1 MKNLYSLLLSILS
14 LSAFATNHNV
24 SVTNMS
30 FSPSSLSIN
39 QGDTVTWT
47 QVNGTHNVNGNQ
59 SIFPTNP
66 ASFGS
71 GSAIGGTWVY
81 AHSFSGTGVYNYHCD
96 PHSSSMIGS
105 ITVNPGPCSD
115 LFISEYIEGSGSNK
129 AIEIYNPTATTI
141 NLSNYSINAYNNG
154 NTTITNGLSLPNHN
168 LASGDVY
175 VIVNPSADPNILAQA
190 DTTSAITYF
199 NGDDAIVLFNN
210 TDTIDIIG
218 VVGIDPGSDWTVD
231 SGSTANHTLVRKS
244 PVTSGQLDW
253 SIGASEWDIYASNTF
268 SYIGSHSNS
277 CVTGGGSGPLPGVC
291 SDLFFS
297 EYGEGSSNHKY
308 VEIYNPTSSAISLSG
323 YTVYLSG
330 NGGSYTNTFTSNASI
345 ASGDVYLVCTNQA
358 DTLIQAASDTILS
371 YPSIVHFNGDDALIL
386 FDGTDTIDVLG
397 VPGVD
402 PGSSW
407 AVGSGSTANHTLV
420 RMSNVTG
427 GSTDWTTG
435 ALEWDVYPQ
444 NTWSFIGAHANS
456 CSGGGGP
463 LPGVC
468 SDLFFSEY
476 GEGSSN
482 HKYVEIY
489 NPTSSAI
496 SLSGYTVYLSGNGG
510 SYTNTFTSN
519 ASIASGDVYLVC
531 TNQADTLIQ
540 AASDTILS
548 YPSIVHF
555 NGDDALILFDGTD
568 TIDVLGV
575 PGVDP
580 GSSWAVGSG
589 STANHT
595 LVRMSNVTGGST
607 DWTTGALEWDVYP
620 QNTWSFIGAHANS
633 CSGGGGPTSPSI
645 RFTSSSSQVLE
656 GNIATFIDLYIQP
669 TLTNVSSVN
678 VRVSPGSGFIVGTD
692 ATINPNI
699 SSTGT
704 MINIPAN
711 SDTIS
716 IAITV
721 IDDAINEGT
730 EYADF
735 IIQSVGSGLT
745 IGVIDSMRFTINDDD
760 TPIPTYTI
768 PQIKGQDSDGV
779 SDSLGVYCKVIGTVI
794 GVNTQSASTGNVAFT
809 IHDGTV
815 GFGVFSPSTSS
826 HGYTV
831 TEGDVIR
838 VVGSIGQFNG
848 LAQVGAD
855 SISIISTGAGI
866 PSPTVI
872 TSLDETT
879 ESNLLRVNNV
889 TVVDPTQWTN
899 AGSGFNVDVFDGIN
913 TIALRIDADVTLFN
927 EPCPT
932 GVFNIIGIGGQF
944 DMSSP
949 YTGGYQ
955 MLPRQKEDVIFPTP
969 TSYDLAITEIMSGSN
984 DPNVTISEDW
994 FEIHNYGNTAIDLSG
1009 FSWDDNSYTPGTSV
1023 FTNTTLQPGNSVVV
1037 WKGMSANKGDFRG
1050 AWGISNAAVQI
1061 IASDELVNGAFPSL
1075 SSTSDAVALYDTSAS
1090 PIEICRA
1097 DYLSSIAGSSVEFDT
1112 NCSYLGNSVAGIRGA
1127 YVSTGGDIG
1136 SPGNEAFP
1144 YSLPHDEL
1152 VKIKLFPNPA
1162 SGSVNLHIPI
1172 VGTKIVRV
1180 INTLGQN
1187 VYFNE
1192 TEKSSLLIETEKF
1205 HNGIFLV
1212 QIQTSQGE
1220 KTLRLV
1226 VQQ

>member
-277 CVTGGGSGPLPGVC
+277 CVTGGGS
-291 SDLFFS
+291 
-297 EYGEGSSNHKY
+297 
-308 VEIYNPTSSAISLSG
+308 
-323 YTVYLSG
+323 
-330 NGGSYTNTFTSNASI
+330 
-345 ASGDVYLVCTNQA
+345 
-358 DTLIQAASDTILS
+358 
-371 YPSIVHFNGDDALIL
+371 
-386 FDGTDTIDVLG
+386 
-397 VPGVD
+397 
-402 PGSSW
+402 
-407 AVGSGSTANHTLV
+407 
-420 RMSNVTG
+420 
-427 GSTDWTTG
+427 
-435 ALEWDVYPQ
+435 
-444 NTWSFIGAHANS
+444 
-456 CSGGGGP
+456 GP

>member
-444 NTWSFIGAHANS
+444 NTWSFIGAHASS
-456 CSGGGGP
+456 CSG
-463 LPGVC
+463 
-468 SDLFFSEY
+468 
-476 GEGSSN
+476 
-482 HKYVEIY
+482 
-489 NPTSSAI
+489 
-496 SLSGYTVYLSGNGG
+496 
-510 SYTNTFTSN
+510 
-519 ASIASGDVYLVC
+519 
-531 TNQADTLIQ
+531 
-540 AASDTILS
+540 
-548 YPSIVHF
+548 
-555 NGDDALILFDGTD
+555 
-568 TIDVLGV
+568 
-575 PGVDP
+575 
-580 GSSWAVGSG
+580 
-589 STANHT
+589 
-595 LVRMSNVTGGST
+595 
-607 DWTTGALEWDVYP
+607 
-620 QNTWSFIGAHANS
+620 
-633 CSGGGGPTSPSI
+633 GGGGPTSPSI

-1136 SPGNEAFP
+1136 SPGDEAFP

-1192 TEKSSLLIETEKF
+1192 TEKSILLIDTEKF

>member
-444 NTWSFIGAHANS
+444 NTWSFIGAHASS
-456 CSGGGGP
+456 CSG
-463 LPGVC
+463 
-468 SDLFFSEY
+468 
-476 GEGSSN
+476 
-482 HKYVEIY
+482 
-489 NPTSSAI
+489 
-496 SLSGYTVYLSGNGG
+496 
-510 SYTNTFTSN
+510 
-519 ASIASGDVYLVC
+519 
-531 TNQADTLIQ
+531 
-540 AASDTILS
+540 
-548 YPSIVHF
+548 
-555 NGDDALILFDGTD
+555 
-568 TIDVLGV
+568 
-575 PGVDP
+575 
-580 GSSWAVGSG
+580 
-589 STANHT
+589 
-595 LVRMSNVTGGST
+595 
-607 DWTTGALEWDVYP
+607 
-620 QNTWSFIGAHANS
+620 
-633 CSGGGGPTSPSI
+633 GGGGPTSPSI